1 MITEEWDKILNIE
14 YQKKYFVELKKFID
28 NEYKN
33 KIIYPKYDD
42 IFRALKYTSYNDVSV
57 VIIGQDPYHGEG
69 EACGLAFS
77 VNKDTKIPPSL
88 RNIYKE
94 LYNDLGIIKKDGD
107 LSSWAKQGV
116 LLLNSIMTVEKDRP
130 LSHQNKG
137 WEVFTDNIIKSLSE
151 RKDPLV
157 FILLGNYA
165 KSKKILINKNNYII
179 ESTHPSPFSANRG
192 FIGSK
197 IFSRTNDYLKII
209 KRKEID
215 W

>member
-42 IFRALKYTSYNDVSV
+42 VFRALKYTSYNDVSV

-137 WEVFTDNIIKSLSE
+137 WELFTDNIIKSLSE

>member
-77 VNKDTKIPPSL
+77 VNRDTKIPPSL

-151 RKDPLV
+151 RKDPSV

>member
-42 IFRALKYTSYNDVSV
+42 VFRALKYTSYNDVSV

-151 RKDPLV
+151 RKDPSV

-179 ESTHPSPFSANRG
+179 ESTHPSP
-192 FIGSK
+192 
-197 IFSRTNDYLKII
+197 L
-209 KRKEID
+209 
-215 W
+215 